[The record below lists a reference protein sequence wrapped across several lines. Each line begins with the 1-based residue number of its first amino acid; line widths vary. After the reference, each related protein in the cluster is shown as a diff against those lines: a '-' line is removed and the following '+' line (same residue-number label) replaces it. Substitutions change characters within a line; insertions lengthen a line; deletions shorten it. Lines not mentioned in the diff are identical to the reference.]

1 MKPTAVAIIAE
12 YVPFHN
18 GHVFQLQ
25 QAQQRTQADVTV
37 AIMSG
42 NWTQRGEPAIF
53 DKWTRTKMAL
63 ASGID
68 LVVELPAVAAVQPA
82 HLFAQNAIELVQALD
97 CDYLAFGC
105 EHAEWDFNQFTQQQ
119 VQPSGTEFADHH
131 RSFPEAFQQALQ
143 RELEIELTEPNDTLG
158 FWYAQAVAAHNA
170 SLQLVPIKR
179 RVSGHQE
186 QDLHATISSGTAIR
200 KALLAQNRNYLTSV
214 PAATAQLMATA
225 QPVTWEQYWPYL
237 KYAIS
242 SHSLA
247 ELRNAYQM
255 TEGLEHRIKR
265 AAVAA
270 HSFTE
275 FLELIKT
282 KRYTYPR
289 LQRLCTYILLN
300 YQTTAVAAY
309 QPVLRILGMSTAGQ
323 GYLHELKKQ
332 LPMPL
337 ITTVTKSFLENELQ
351 LENRAGLITEMVTGV
366 VQDRRRSVIRTEAIK
381 E

>member
-18 GHVFQLQ
+18 GHLYQLQ
-25 QAQQRTQADVTV
+25 QAQQRTRAETTV

-68 LVVELPAVAAVQPA
+68 LVVELPAVATVQPA
-82 HLFAQNAIELVQALD
+82 HLFAQNAVELVQALD

-105 EHAEWDFNQFTQQQ
+105 EHADWDFNQFTQQQ
-119 VQPSGTEFADHH
+119 VQLSGAEFADRHL
-131 RSFPEAFQQALQ
+131 SFPEAFQQALQ
-143 RELEIELTEPNDTLG
+143 REEGIELTEPNDTLG
-158 FWYAQAVAAHNA
+158 FWYAQAIAGQADH
-170 SLQLVPIKR
+170 LQLVPIKR
-179 RVSGHQE
+179 QVSGHQDHE
-186 QDLHATISSGTAIR
+186 LHATISSGTAIR
-200 KALLAQNRNYLTSV
+200 KALLAHNQNYLTSV
-214 PAATAQLMATA
+214 PESTAQLMATT
-225 QPVTWEQYWPYL
+225 QSVTWEQYWPYL
-237 KYAIS
+237 KYAIN

-247 ELRNAYQM
+247 ELRNIYQM

-265 AAVAA
+265 IAVVAR
-270 HSFTE
+270 SFTE

-289 LQRLCTYILLN
+289 LQRLCTDILLN
-300 YQTTAVAAY
+300 YQAADVANY

-323 GYLHELKKQ
+323 RYLHAIKKR
-332 LPMPL
+332 LTLPL
-337 ITTVTKSFLENELQ
+337 ITTATRSFLENEIQ
-351 LENRAGLITEMVTGV
+351 LEVRAGLITEMVTGV